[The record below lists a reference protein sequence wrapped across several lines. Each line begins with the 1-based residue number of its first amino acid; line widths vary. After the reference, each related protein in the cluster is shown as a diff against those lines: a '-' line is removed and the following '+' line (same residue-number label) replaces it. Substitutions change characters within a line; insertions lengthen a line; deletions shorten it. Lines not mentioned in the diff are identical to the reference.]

1 MSEITETKNA
11 VDLVEPEM
19 RTLMQFIT
27 DNRQKLTEIYDMEH
41 QTRGV
46 DNPDNQGNPG
56 CLVTTRKPDNTVDIY
71 YYEWSAMEPTLQN
84 EVLAGKNENNLV
96 HMVLIDKVTNKSIM
110 VGVEKIVEPDEST
123 DNNTLSPA
131 LECLQ

>member
-1 MSEITETKNA
+1 MSETKNA

-19 RTLMQFIT
+19 RILMQFIT
-27 DNRQKLTEIYDMEH
+27 SNRDKLSEIYDMEH

-46 DNPDNQGNPG
+46 DNPNNQGNPG
-56 CLVTTRKPDNTVDIY
+56 CLVVTRKPDNTVDIY
-71 YYEWSAMEPTLQN
+71 YYEWSAMETTLQK
-84 EVLAGKNENNLV
+84 EVLVGKNENNLI

-110 VGVEKIVEPDEST
+110 VGVEKMVESGEST

-131 LECLQ
+131 LE

>member
-1 MSEITETKNA
+1 MSEETKTKNT

-19 RTLMQFIT
+19 RVLMQFIT
-27 DNRQKLTEIYDMEH
+27 SNRAKLSEIYDMEH

-56 CLVTTRKPDNTVDIY
+56 CLVVTRKPDNTVDIY
-71 YYEWSAMEPTLQN
+71 YYEWSAMEATLQK

-96 HMVLIDKVTNKSIM
+96 HLVLIDNVANKSIM
-110 VGVEKIVEPDEST
+110 VGVEKVTAAAAPSD
-123 DNNTLSPA
+123 DNDNQSPSP
-131 LECLQ
+131 E